1 MDMLNV
7 GGGELLLVLLIGL
20 LFFGPEELLKIAQ
33 TVGGYLRQSKT
44 LWHEL
49 LQTLET
55 DDEKPW
61 GGTDAGSPN
70 DAA

>member
-33 TVGGYLRQSKT
+33 TVGSYLRQGRTFWS
-44 LWHEL
+44 EL

-55 DDEKPW
+55 DNEELG
-61 GGTDAGSPN
+61 GGTDAGSQN
-70 DAA
+70 DTA

>member
-33 TVGGYLRQSKT
+33 TVGGYL
-44 LWHEL
+44 
-49 LQTLET
+49 LQTLAT